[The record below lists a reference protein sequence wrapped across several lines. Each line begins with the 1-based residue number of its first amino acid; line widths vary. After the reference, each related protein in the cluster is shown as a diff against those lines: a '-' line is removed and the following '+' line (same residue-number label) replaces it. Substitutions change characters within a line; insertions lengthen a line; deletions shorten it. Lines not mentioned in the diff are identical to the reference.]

1 MELRQ
6 TNELLDDAVDENGQL
21 RNDRRLGS
29 DDRSGVSSSGGS
41 RRDLDKLDRDLKDLE
56 TVCLFPTLY
65 FLLILY

>member
-21 RNDRRLGS
+21 RNDRRLGGGGG
-29 DDRSGVSSSGGS
+29 DDRSGISSSGS

-56 TVCLFPTLY
+56 TVCLFSAFSSSSY
-65 FLLILY
+65 